1 MPMAKITLK
10 EKHDGTIFCFSML
23 VCMYLYTHA
32 QKYVWAC
39 LNVNTG
45 MSELCFGSIWS
56 SMKVLLGWEK
66 LTSMDHTEFDES
78 EIKQSYH
85 NTAV

>member
-1 MPMAKITLK
+1 
-10 EKHDGTIFCFSML
+10 
-23 VCMYLYTHA
+23 
-32 QKYVWAC
+32 
-39 LNVNTG
+39 

-66 LTSMDHTEFDES
+66 LTSMDHTGFDES

>member
-1 MPMAKITLK
+1 
-10 EKHDGTIFCFSML
+10 
-23 VCMYLYTHA
+23 
-32 QKYVWAC
+32 
-39 LNVNTG
+39 

-78 EIKQSYH
+78 EIKQSH
-85 NTAV
+85 PQHCSITAHEVMK